1 MDTERG
7 DFNLK
12 SPLSVCNNLW
22 HEASRYPNNV
32 NQGLKVPKVKEKPL
46 IYYCYTLILS
56 KAFVV
61 SIVISIYDLSFKVGY
76 FV

>member
-1 MDTERG
+1 MH
-7 DFNLK
+7 K
-12 SPLSVCNNLW
+12 
-22 HEASRYPNNV
+22 ASRYPNNV
-32 NQGLKVPKVKEKPL
+32 NQGLKVPKVKKKPL